1 MTGEAGV
8 LSLICTTLPP
18 AKAFWSVTMYD
29 TSYDGRAGYLVENP
43 INRYLINSTTQDLAY
58 REDGSLT
65 MTIQHEQPHDATQR
79 ANWLPAP
86 ADPSTW
92 PCASIGPNRR
102 PSTAPGPRRRSIGS
116 N

>member
-1 MTGEAGV
+1 MTGETGV

-58 REDGSLT
+58 REGGSLT
-65 MTIQHEQPHDATQR
+65 MTIQHEQPQDATQR

-86 ADPSTW
+86 DGPFYLVMRIYW
-92 PCASIGPNRR
+92 PEQA
-102 PSTAPGPRRRSIGS
+102 ALDGS
-116 N
+116 WTPPFVRKA